1 MIKTI
6 INKMIPGDTF
16 IFCLEKP
23 VNIKKK
29 IKKIIVLYSRHI
41 KKVAWHIRDWSKAC
55 EGEIGNF

>member
-6 INKMIPGDTF
+6 IDKMIPGDTF

-23 VNIKKK
+23 VDIKK
-29 IKKIIVLYSRHI
+29 IKQIIVLYSRHI
-41 KKVAWHIRDWSKAC
+41 KKVAWHIQDWPKAC